1 MEWNKPMSYGEAPIV
16 AYKIYV
22 DGKVE
27 AVLSADQT
35 VFTLSK
41 GEPCHE
47 YSFQIQVIKETT
59 TKKSI
64 LFYKKLYFCQK
75 KQRL

>member
-1 MEWNKPMSYGEAPIV
+1 MEWNRPMSYGEAPIV
-16 AYKIYV
+16 AYKIFI

-27 AVLSADQT
+27 AVLSSDQT

-47 YSFQIQVIKETT
+47 YVFQIQVCIKSSFSNN
-59 TKKSI
+59 KLFKI
-64 LFYKKLYFCQK
+64 L
-75 KQRL
+75 

>member
-1 MEWNKPMSYGEAPIV
+1 MLNFERACNFKYITMEWNRPMSYGEAPIV
-16 AYKIYV
+16 AYKIFI

-27 AVLSADQT
+27 AVLSSDQT

-47 YSFQIQVIKETT
+47 YVFQIQV
-59 TKKSI
+59 
-64 LFYKKLYFCQK
+64 C
-75 KQRL
+75 

>member
-1 MEWNKPMSYGEAPIV
+1 MEWNRPMSYGESPIV

-27 AVLSADQT
+27 AVLSSDQT

-47 YSFQIQVIKETT
+47 YMFQIQVNNH
-59 TKKSI
+59 
-64 LFYKKLYFCQK
+64 
-75 KQRL
+75 